1 MARICCGVR
10 LEDVSMGRKLKR
22 PVPAGRNPATNGT
35 AASLP
40 APVKLRSSVGDIPAG
55 QIVFVQG
62 DPCDDLFYIHAG
74 IAKVYVVSS
83 SGREA
88 VIITLGAG
96 DFFGEGAMLDAAKRV
111 ATVSTITSC
120 TIERIE
126 APEAWKRL
134 RSDDVF
140 AKKFMDFLVSRN
152 RRYFIDLS
160 DHHFHSTEQR
170 LARTLLRLTEG
181 LPGEKR
187 EAVSPRISQETLAE
201 MIGTTRSRVNFFM
214 NKFRRLGM
222 IEYRGG
228 ARSNF
233 VVHRSLAEVLTS
245 E

>member
-1 MARICCGVR
+1 M
-10 LEDVSMGRKLKR
+10 
-22 PVPAGRNPATNGT
+22 
-35 AASLP
+35 
-40 APVKLRSSVGDIPAG
+40 
-55 QIVFVQG
+55 QG
-62 DPCDDLFYIHAG
+62 DACDDVFYIHAG
-74 IAKVYVVSS
+74 IAKVYVISK

-96 DFFGEGAMLDAAKRV
+96 DFFGEGALLESAQRV
-111 ATVSTITSC
+111 ATVSTITPC

-126 APEAWKRL
+126 IAEAWHRI
-134 RSDDVF
+134 RTDQDF
-140 AKKFMDFLVSRN
+140 AKKFMDFLVTRN

-170 LARTLLRLTEG
+170 LARTLLRLAG
-181 LPGEKR
+181 IPGERR

-228 ARSNF
+228 ARGNF
-233 VVHRSLAEVLTS
+233 VVHHSLADVLTT
-245 E
+245 ER

>member
-1 MARICCGVR
+1 MMPKPYRSGPQTQNPTANSTAR
-10 LEDVSMGRKLKR
+10 
-22 PVPAGRNPATNGT
+22 
-35 AASLP
+35 SLP
-40 APVKLRSSVGDIPAG
+40 ATAKLRSSVSDVAAG
-55 QIVFVQG
+55 QVVFMQG
-62 DPCDDLFYIHAG
+62 DACDDVFYIHAG
-74 IAKVYVVSS
+74 IAKVYVISK

-96 DFFGEGAMLDAAKRV
+96 DFFGEGALLESALRV
-111 ATVSTITSC
+111 ATVSTITPC

-126 APEAWKRL
+126 IAEAWHRI
-134 RSDDVF
+134 RTDQDF
-140 AKKFMDFLVSRN
+140 AKKFMDFLVTRN

-170 LARTLLRLTEG
+170 LARTLLRLAG
-181 LPGEKR
+181 IPGEKR

-228 ARSNF
+228 AKSNF
-233 VVHRSLAEVLTS
+233 VVHHSLADVLTT
-245 E
+245 ER

>member
-1 MARICCGVR
+1 M
-10 LEDVSMGRKLKR
+10 
-22 PVPAGRNPATNGT
+22 
-35 AASLP
+35 
-40 APVKLRSSVGDIPAG
+40 
-55 QIVFVQG
+55 FVQG

-74 IAKVYVVSS
+74 ITKVYVVSK

-96 DFFGEGAMLDAAKRV
+96 DFFGEGALLDTARRV
-111 ATVSTITSC
+111 ATVSTITPC
-120 TIERIE
+120 TIERIDV
-126 APEAWKRL
+126 AQAWERI
-134 RSDDVF
+134 RTDQDF
-140 AKKFMDFLVSRN
+140 AKKFMSFLVTRN

-170 LARTLLRLTEG
+170 LARTLLRLAEG
-181 LPGEKR
+181 LPAQKR
-187 EAVSPRISQETLAE
+187 EAASPRISQETLAE

-228 ARSNF
+228 TKSNF
-233 VVHRSLAEVLTS
+233 VVHRSLADVLTS